1 MANPP
6 STPGLDLAGE
16 RRRIEEAFRSSP
28 GVHLS
33 FLEHADGNGL
43 RRQVRHGKFH
53 IVHFMGHGAFDEGEA
68 TGALILESPE
78 GPADLLSDKT
88 FAGLFTGIVLP
99 VLVVLNAC
107 HTGKVAELSGRD
119 PFAGVAAALVQEGLP
134 AVLAMRSTIRDS
146 AALALSEEL
155 YSRLAAGDPVEA
167 ALAEARLALSTS
179 DPAAVDW
186 AIPALFMRAA
196 ARTASQDLLTAG
208 AIGRP
213 VEPLAPPAVEPQGT
227 RSEAPSFVQ
236 KIKTKRIG
244 EQINIGHADAVHLT
258 DRGDSHRKS

>member
-6 STPGLDLAGE
+6 GTPGLDLAGE

-28 GVHLS
+28 DVQLS

-68 TGALILESPE
+68 TGALILESSE

-107 HTGKVAELSGRD
+107 HMGKVAESSGRD
-119 PFAGVAAALVQEGLP
+119 LFAGVAAALVQEGLP

-186 AIPALFMRAA
+186 AIPALFLRAA
-196 ARTASQDLLTAG
+196 ARTASVDLL
-208 AIGRP
+208 P
-213 VEPLAPPAVEPQGT
+213 VEARELPAVESLEPGKG
-227 RSEAPSFVQ
+227 APTFSQ
-236 KIKTKRIG
+236 TIRAKSIG
-244 EQINIGHADAVHLT
+244 EVINIKDAGVINL
-258 DRGDSHRKS
+258 SHREDSNRRS